1 MNTITI
7 PVLGALLDAGAD
19 ALAADRNG
27 ETALTQAGYLGHD
40 DCVALLAARGGGEA
54 RTAPASVAVETF
66 AVTVP
71 AGLEAGAR
79 VGLSLG
85 GRSHTVAVPGGVRP
99 GEVFRVTEDDCA
111 GRGWGAKDWVTVL
124 CSSPEYGVN
133 GEAVMEDVFALCELH
148 KDTLK
153 FGTKRTPSDSVLY
166 TINSK

>member
-54 RTAPASVAVETF
+54 CTAPASVAVETF

-124 CSSPEYGVN
+124 CSSPEYGLN
-133 GEAVMEDVFALCELH
+133 GEVVMEDIFALCELH

-153 FGTKRTPSDSVLY
+153 FGTKYTPPVLY
-166 TINSK
+166 TIDSK

>member
-1 MNTITI
+1 MNTITM

-19 ALAADRNG
+19 ALGADGNG
-27 ETALTQAGYLGHD
+27 ETALAQAGYLGHD

-85 GRSHTVAVPGGVRP
+85 GRSHTVAVPGGVR
-99 GEVFRVTEDDCA
+99 RSQ
-111 GRGWGAKDWVTVL
+111 GR
-124 CSSPEYGVN
+124 PE
-133 GEAVMEDVFALCELH
+133 
-148 KDTLK
+148 DTL
-153 FGTKRTPSDSVLY
+153 SVRSLAS
-166 TINSK
+166 TRESLSMISTVRQRGP